1 MKKIRIL
8 MSPSDLQG
16 VGHFRSIWP
25 AQSMEKHF
33 SKEVEIEINH
43 AININNI
50 EYLKG
55 FDIIHFHRTL
65 GDYDGL
71 LELSKKL
78 HDAGVL
84 LILDID
90 DYWEPPITHPLF
102 EIVKRDKISEKIVSN
117 LKLAH
122 YITTTTDVFARHV
135 KPINENVFVIPNA
148 LDMTHRMWKSEVQE
162 NQTDKCRISWIGG
175 SSHLHDLMLVQ
186 ESMIKLNNSAE
197 LENKYQFILCG
208 FDTRGSITEMLPDG
222 QRRTRPILPQ
232 ETVWNQFEQ
241 IFTSNG
247 KLIKDQDYLK
257 WLSKIKREDYLDQYK
272 KNYVRRWTLPLTQY
286 GKHYDYCDVCLS
298 PLSEYE
304 TIKTLPTGEIVS
316 PNDQREGTISKR
328 PHYFNE
334 VKSELKVIESGMKK
348 KVLIAQDFGA
358 YKEYLK
364 DGETG
369 ILVSD
374 NKKGWYK
381 ALKQVILDKDYRESL
396 ANNLHEYVKEKYE
409 LKNVTEKRVE
419 FYKDILEKHRANKF
433 SRPIDKVQTMQKVET
448 TPVVMKSN
456 PIFAKDK
463 INVQESLISKV
474 AKRNVNRSLAQRKKR

>member
-1 MKKIRIL
+1 MNKQIKVLIV
-8 MSPSDLQG
+8 PSDTMG

-33 SKEVEIEINH
+33 SEEMHVEVNP
-43 AININNI
+43 AVNVDNI
-50 EYLKG
+50 EYLKS

-65 GDYDGL
+65 GNYDGL

-90 DYWEPPITHPLF
+90 DYWEPPVTHPLY
-102 EIVKRDKISEKIVSN
+102 EIVKKDGVTEKILSN

-122 YITTTTDVFARHV
+122 YVTTTTDVFARHI
-135 KPINENVFVIPNA
+135 KPYNDNVFVIPNA
-148 LDMTHRMWKSEVQE
+148 LDMTHRMWKSEVVE
-162 NQTDKCRISWIGG
+162 NPTDKCRVSWIGG
-175 SSHLHDLMLVQ
+175 SSHLDDLKLVG
-186 ESMIKLNNSAE
+186 ESMIKLNNSNE
-197 LENKYQFILCG
+197 LENMYQFILCG
-208 FDTRGSITEMLPDG
+208 FDTRGSITELLPDG
-222 QRRTRPILPQ
+222 QRRSRPILPQ

-241 IFTSNG
+241 IFTSKG
-247 KLIKDQDYLK
+247 DLIQDKDYLK
-257 WLSKIKREDYLDQYK
+257 WLNKIKKGDYEDQYK

-298 PLSEYE
+298 PLAEIEVYKKLS
-304 TIKTLPTGEIVS
+304 TGEIV
-316 PNDQREGTISKR
+316 PPTDQRPGTILKR

-334 VKSELKVIESGMKK
+334 VKSELKLIESGMKR

-381 ALKQVILDKDYRESL
+381 AIKKVVLDKDYREML
-396 ANNLHEYVKEKYE
+396 ANNLHDYVKDKYE
-409 LKNVTEKRVE
+409 LKNVTERRVE
-419 FYKDILEKHRANKF
+419 FYKDILTQHKTNKLL
-433 SRPIDKVQTMQKVET
+433 RPIDKIQSVQKIETIAPKNKPLFARDKV
-448 TPVVMKSN
+448 N
-456 PIFAKDK
+456 
-463 INVQESLISKV
+463 NQESLITKI
-474 AKRNVNRSLAQRKKR
+474 ARQKINQKLNEK